1 MVSRAQFYIEMIQNI
16 SLGLSQL
23 ISTFYPR
30 AVRLISKPF
39 VSGYKFLSEQENLNQ
54 NLKRK
59 KTIPFARIAKP
70 KYRDIYTD
78 NAIKGGLTP
87 ENLACLPR
95 IKIRAST
102 PSDQRNSS
110 HKTIWSYP
118 HRNVGHRRDICFQ

>member
-1 MVSRAQFYIEMIQNI
+1 MIQNI
-16 SLGLSQL
+16 SLGLSQSSE
-23 ISTFYPR
+23 IHFK
-30 AVRLISKPF
+30 AICERLQILLRTRKP
-39 VSGYKFLSEQENLNQ
+39 KPEPQEEYDCHL
-54 NLKRK
+54 RK

-118 HRNVGHRRDICFQ
+118 HRNVGHRGDNCFQ